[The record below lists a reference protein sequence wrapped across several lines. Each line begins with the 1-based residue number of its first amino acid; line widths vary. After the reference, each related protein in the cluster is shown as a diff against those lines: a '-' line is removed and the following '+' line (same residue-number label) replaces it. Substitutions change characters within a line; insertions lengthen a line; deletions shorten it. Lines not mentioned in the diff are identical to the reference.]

1 MRIVERNGRHLKS
14 LVVQECGA
22 DAVNP
27 PGFNQD
33 MYTGIRLEILN
44 QYFGES
50 LELRKLPEILLL
62 IFSLCL
68 SLAVY
73 SAF

>member
-22 DAVNP
+22 DA
-27 PGFNQD
+27 GFNQD

-44 QYFGES
+44 QYFWES